1 MRFNEFHDEQTDE
14 MIGVKKYH
22 HLTAAQIMKKMEDE
36 LGLKKLGSGAFGDV
50 IQSPD
55 PNWVYKVIEKDPAY
69 EEYLD
74 HINDNPNK
82 HYPKIKR
89 VKKMTS
95 FFKRYHIQTSQFL
108 IIVIEKLYPIPEEKM
123 NFVIDLVNAASLDE
137 VAEVTPDNVDNW
149 KGSTFEEIIQQDW
162 KGWKP
167 NEMAELW
174 EAAHETRELLA
185 DWDYFSDLHRG
196 NVMQRADGTVVL
208 IDPVASGEGIEYG
221 KAISAARRKQ
231 QAMVKGPRYRPELAR
246 SEPGDN
252 PYDDVDPHPTDNP
265 GTTTWNK
272 QQDPALWSTNDS
284 KAKKAFDEWK
294 ALFFKSYR
302 NSEEE
307 ERFQKLNA
315 YLDQKRKM
323 QNGKENEI

>member
-1 MRFNEFHDEQTDE
+1 
-14 MIGVKKYH
+14 
-22 HLTAAQIMKKMEDE
+22 ME
-36 LGLKKLGSGAFGDV
+36 
-50 IQSPD
+50 
-55 PNWVYKVIEKDPAY
+55 
-69 EEYLD
+69 
-74 HINDNPNK
+74 
-82 HYPKIKR
+82 
-89 VKKMTS
+89 
-95 FFKRYHIQTSQFL
+95 
-108 IIVIEKLYPIPEEKM
+108 
-123 NFVIDLVNAASLDE
+123 LVNASSLDE
-137 VAEVTPDNVDNW
+137 VPEVTPDNEENYN
-149 KGSTFEEIIQQDW
+149 TFKELMQHNW

-174 EAAHETRELLA
+174 EAAQETHGLSA
-185 DWDYFSDLHRG
+185 DWDYFLDLHRG

-252 PYDDVDPHPTDNP
+252 PYDDADMHPSDDP
-265 GTTTWNK
+265 GTTAWNK
-272 QQDPALWSTNDS
+272 QQDPALWSNNDS

-315 YLDQKRKM
+315 FLDQKRKL
-323 QNGKENEI
+323 QVRPETNNEI